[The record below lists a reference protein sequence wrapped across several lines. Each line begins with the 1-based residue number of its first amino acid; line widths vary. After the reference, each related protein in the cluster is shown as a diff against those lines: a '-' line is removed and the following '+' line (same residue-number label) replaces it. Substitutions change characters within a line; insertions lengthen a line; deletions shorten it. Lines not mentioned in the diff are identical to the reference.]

1 MALTAEEQQ
10 HIEALAIKL
19 VDYFNFERP
28 PIPVEKILSTPPDGL
43 NSIDISDLSLVFGI
57 GEHRYEYR
65 MALARLLYREVCR
78 ASVDWDV
85 AEYPYNNDAAR
96 YFAAGLLIPVEWVIK
111 AIRRPLANLQ
121 QLSEDF
127 QVPEYAMASRLVQ
140 LGKRVK
146 GMS

>member
-1 MALTAEEQQ
+1 VALTTEEQQ

-19 VDYFNFERP
+19 VNHYDFERP
-28 PIPVEKILSTPPDGL
+28 PIPVEKILSTPPEGL
-43 NSIDISDLSLVFGI
+43 NSIDISDLSLAFGI

-78 ASVDWDV
+78 ASAEWDV
-85 AEYPYNNDAAR
+85 DYPYNNNAAR
-96 YFAAGLLIPVEWVIK
+96 YFAASLLIPAEWAIK
-111 AIRRPLANLQ
+111 AIRHPLVNLQ

-140 LGKRVK
+140 LGKRVR